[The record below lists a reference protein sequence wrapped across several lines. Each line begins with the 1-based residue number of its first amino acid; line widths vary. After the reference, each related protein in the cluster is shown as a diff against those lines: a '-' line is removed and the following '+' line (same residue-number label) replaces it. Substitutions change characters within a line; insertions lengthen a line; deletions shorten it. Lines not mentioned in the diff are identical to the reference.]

1 MRFKRYILL
10 SLVLCGLVACSDDNT
25 IEIPEAPVLEKAQLA
40 LAIKSEKGAMTKA
53 AEEATPTDADVNTL
67 TVGVFGTGWSMVY
80 TVSGEDITTS
90 TSTDVTTQEIGPKE
104 VYAGAA
110 EVVVVANASAN
121 VQAALANAGTKDAF
135 LATVIKLEEETLEKG
150 LTMSS
155 EVLIVTLVANTTNYI
170 GYGTAKDDITVEGKA
185 GKEVYGAGPVKLV
198 RNVASIALKEFEVGN
213 PDTANYISKDFVL
226 KEVFIAS
233 AKGVSNVASTSY
245 WGEIEKMF
253 DFTSNGFGYSNYMVG
268 KEFSKSPN
276 IDEGSYKKGT
286 QTKRDELAKAHTTDN
301 TALNHEFYVYENKL
315 GEIAEADKASANRDY
330 ANHTLLIVK
339 GDYTY
344 LPNGLADSE
353 TNYVKK
359 ENCYYAIP
367 VGAEVTIDGK
377 TGTQKGF
384 YVQRNYKYEISLTI
398 IGPGSEIPYDPMIS
412 ANVSASVKVEPWNVK
427 TIHEEVE

>member
-1 MRFKRYILL
+1 MRFKKYILL
-10 SLVLCGLVACSDDNT
+10 SLVLCGFAACSDDNE
-25 IEIPEAPVLEKAQLA
+25 IEIPKAPVLEKAQLA
-40 LAIKSEKGAMTKA
+40 LAIKSEEGAVTKTG
-53 AEEATPTDADVNTL
+53 ETTPTDADVNTL
-67 TVGVFGTGWSMVY
+67 TVGVFGVDGWSVIY
-80 TVSGEDITTS
+80 TKDATPNLDGTK
-90 TSTDVTTQEIGPKE
+90 DVGPQD
-104 VYAGAA
+104 VYAGKAQ
-110 EVVVVANASAN
+110 VVVVANAASTI
-121 VQAALANAGTKDAF
+121 QAELAKAKDITDF
-135 LATVIKLEEETLEKG
+135 LETTINLVDETLEKG

-155 EVLIVTLVANTTNYI
+155 GVLDVTLVANTINYI
-170 GYGTAKDDITVEGKA
+170 GYADKTGEITVNGKIGQEVH
-185 GKEVYGAGPVKLV
+185 GKGSVPLV

-213 PDTANYISKDFVL
+213 PENANYISKDFVL

-245 WGEIEKMF
+245 WGEIEKKF

-344 LPNGLADSE
+344 LPNGLADTE

-367 VGAEVTIDGK
+367 VGADVMIGEEKKI
-377 TGTQKGF
+377 GF
-384 YVQRNYKYEISLTI
+384 YVQRNYKYAITLTI

>member
-1 MRFKRYILL
+1 MRFKKYILL
-10 SLVLCGLVACSDDNT
+10 SLVLCGFAACSDDNT

-53 AEEATPTDADVNTL
+53 EGETAPTDADVNTL
-67 TVGVFGTGWSMVY
+67 TVGVFGTGWNLVY
-80 TVSGEDITTS
+80 TVSGTGITTS
-90 TSTDVTTQEIGPKE
+90 TGNGVTTQEIGPKE

-110 EVVVVANASAN
+110 EVIVVANASAN
-121 VQAALANAGTKDAF
+121 VQAELVNAGTKDAF

-155 EVLIVTLVANTTNYI
+155 EVLTVTLVANTTNYI
-170 GYGTAKDDITVEGKA
+170 GYGTAQGDITVEGKA
-185 GKEVYGAGPVKLV
+185 GKEVYGEGPVKLV
-198 RNVASIALKEFEVGN
+198 RDVASIALASVEIGN
-213 PDTANYISKDFVL
+213 PDNANYRSESFDL

-233 AKGVSNVASTSY
+233 AKGVSSVASAGH
-245 WGEIEKMF
+245 WGSIEKTF
-253 DFTSNGFGYSNYMVG
+253 NFTDSGFGYSAYRVG
-268 KEFSKSPN
+268 QLFDAN
-276 IDEGSYKKGT
+276 INEGSYKKGD
-286 QTKRDELAKAHTTDN
+286 QAVLEGLLKAN
-301 TALNHEFYVYENKL
+301 EESSSAEGHEFYVYENKL
-315 GEIAEADKASANRDY
+315 GEIAKADEASANRAY

-344 LPNGLADSE
+344 LPNGLADDE

-377 TGTQKGF
+377 KEEGF
-384 YVQRNYKYEISLTI
+384 YVRRNYKYAISLTI
-398 IGPGSEIPYDPMIS
+398 IGPGSEIPYDPMVS
-412 ANVSASVKVEPWNVK
+412 TNVSASVKVKSWDVK

>member
-1 MRFKRYILL
+1 MRFKKYILL
-10 SLVLCGLVACSDDNT
+10 SLVLCGFAACSDDNE
-25 IEIPEAPVLEKAQLA
+25 IEIPKAPVLEKAQLA
-40 LAIKSEKGAMTKA
+40 LAIKSEEGAVTKTG
-53 AEEATPTDADVNTL
+53 ETTSTDADVNTL
-67 TVGVFGTGWSMVY
+67 TVGVFGVDGWSVIY
-80 TVSGEDITTS
+80 TKDATPNPDGTK
-90 TSTDVTTQEIGPKE
+90 DVGPQD
-104 VYAGAA
+104 VYAGKAQ
-110 EVVVVANASAN
+110 VVVVANAAPAI
-121 VQAALANAGTKDAF
+121 QAELAKAKDITDF
-135 LATVIKLEEETLEKG
+135 LETTINLADETLEKG

-155 EVLIVTLVANTTNYI
+155 GVLDVTLVANTINYI
-170 GYGTAKDDITVEGKA
+170 GYADEKSEITVNGKT
-185 GKEVYGAGPVKLV
+185 GQEVHGGGPVPLV

-213 PDTANYISKDFVL
+213 PENANYISKDFVL

-245 WGEIEKMF
+245 WGEIEKKF

-344 LPNGLADSE
+344 LPNGLADTE

-367 VGAEVTIDGK
+367 VGADVMIGEEKKID
-377 TGTQKGF
+377 F
-384 YVQRNYKYEISLTI
+384 YVQRNYKYAITLTI

-412 ANVSASVKVEPWNVK
+412 TNVSASVKVEPWNVK

>member
-1 MRFKRYILL
+1 MRFKKYILL
-10 SLVLCGLVACSDDNT
+10 SLVLCGFAACSDDNE
-25 IEIPEAPVLEKAQLA
+25 IEIPKAPVLEKAQLA
-40 LAIKSEKGAMTKA
+40 LAIKSEEGAVTKTG
-53 AEEATPTDADVNTL
+53 ETTPTDADVNTL
-67 TVGVFGTGWSMVY
+67 TVGVFGVDGWSVIY
-80 TVSGEDITTS
+80 TKDATPNLDGTK
-90 TSTDVTTQEIGPKE
+90 DVGPQD
-104 VYAGAA
+104 VYAGKAQ
-110 EVVVVANASAN
+110 VVVVANAAPAI
-121 VQAALANAGTKDAF
+121 QDELAKAKDITDF
-135 LATVIKLEEETLEKG
+135 IETTINLDDENLTKG

-155 EVLIVTLVANTTNYI
+155 EVLGVILVANTINYI
-170 GYGTAKDDITVEGKA
+170 GYADKTGGITVNGKIGQEVH
-185 GKEVYGAGPVKLV
+185 GKGSVPLV
-198 RNVASIALKEFEVGN
+198 RNVASIALARVTHSN

-245 WGEIEKMF
+245 WGEIEKKF

-286 QTKRDELAKAHTTDN
+286 QTKRNELAKVHTTDN

-315 GEIAEADKASANRDY
+315 GEIAKADEASANRAY

-344 LPNGLADSE
+344 LPNGLADTE

-384 YVQRNYKYEISLTI
+384 YVQRNYKYAISLTI